1 MYFQTYR
8 RPLVSVTEF
17 KYLGRVLIAS
27 DYDWTAVVGNL
38 RKARKWWA
46 HMSRILGQEGE
57 DSRNSGNFYKTVVQ
71 ATLLFG
77 TDS

>member
-1 MYFQTYR
+1 MAV
-8 RPLVSVTEF
+8 LDF
-17 KYLGRVLIAS
+17 KYLGRVITAL
-27 DYDWTAVVGNL
+27 DDNWLAVVGNL